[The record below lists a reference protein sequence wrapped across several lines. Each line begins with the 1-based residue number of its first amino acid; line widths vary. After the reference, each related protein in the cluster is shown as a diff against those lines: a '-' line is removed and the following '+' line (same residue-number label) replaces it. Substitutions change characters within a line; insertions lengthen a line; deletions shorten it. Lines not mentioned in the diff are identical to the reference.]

1 MFMKTVALL
10 LTALVASFA
19 CSATANEAPRGTL
32 LELHSCQLYA
42 GGCIVSGEATL
53 CGHYMVRAWNFTG
66 GSFERTPLAR
76 LNVAVLQ
83 AAQENLAVPGA
94 GPGQV
99 IVYLPAAA
107 SSGQREALLGW
118 LRASQPE
125 LRSASLRTR
134 TVPIRFANT
143 PGGCMFSAGDFIS
156 VKTAPIETCP
166 TGSCGE
172 SLWYSPRSANSVFTV
187 VVDRWSK
194 VSEPLLQLRWNEG
207 LKRNVFLAKF
217 GESSA
222 AEDLYVSLTDLCG
235 ASGRVF

>member
-1 MFMKTVALL
+1 MFMKTVASL
-10 LTALVASFA
+10 LTGLIVSVACGA
-19 CSATANEAPRGTL
+19 AANEPPRGTL

-66 GSFERTPLAR
+66 GTFEGMPLAG
-76 LNVAVLQ
+76 LDLGVLQ

-94 GPGQV
+94 GPGQIV
-99 IVYLPAAA
+99 VYLPASATDF
-107 SSGQREALLGW
+107 QRQTLLAW
-118 LRASQPE
+118 LKSAQPE
-125 LRSASLRTR
+125 LGSARLQTR
-134 TVPIRFANT
+134 TVPLNFANT
-143 PGGCMFSAGDFIS
+143 PGGCTFSAGTFIS
-156 VKTAPIETCP
+156 VQTAPVETCP

-187 VVDRWSK
+187 VVDRCSN
-194 VSEPLLQLRWNEG
+194 VSEPLLHLRWAEG

-222 AEDLYVSLTDLCG
+222 AKNLYVSLTDLCG
-235 ASGRVF
+235 AKSRVF